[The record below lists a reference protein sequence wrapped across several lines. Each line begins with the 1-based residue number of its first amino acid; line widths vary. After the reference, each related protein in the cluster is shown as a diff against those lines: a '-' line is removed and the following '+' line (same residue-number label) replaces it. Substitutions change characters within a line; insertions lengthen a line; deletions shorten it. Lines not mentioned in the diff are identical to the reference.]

1 MPLTCYQMFWAVDGG
16 QNNLMS
22 DNSTGGD
29 HKEAS
34 VDLSGWN
41 WRDAGDRFGPFS
53 LNFIAQDSSGALI
66 QQKAITIY
74 VAKPTLSIWWPTDG
88 SVLSGTQPFKARLE
102 NMTLSSYQMYWSVD
116 GGQLNL
122 MADNVDHK
130 EAQVDLTGWTWR
142 DAGANYGPFAV
153 TFTAKNL
160 SGTVLQQNTINIYR
174 AK

>member
-1 MPLTCYQMFWAVDGG
+1 M
-16 QNNLMS
+16 
-22 DNSTGGD
+22 
-29 HKEAS
+29 
-34 VDLSGWN
+34 
-41 WRDAGDRFGPFS
+41 
-53 LNFIAQDSSGALI
+53 
-66 QQKAITIY
+66 
-74 VAKPTLSIWWPTDG
+74 SIWWPTDG